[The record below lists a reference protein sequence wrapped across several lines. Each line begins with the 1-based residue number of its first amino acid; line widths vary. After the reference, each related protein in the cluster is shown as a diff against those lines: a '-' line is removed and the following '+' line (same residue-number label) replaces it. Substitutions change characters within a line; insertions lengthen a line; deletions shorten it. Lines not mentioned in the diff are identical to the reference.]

1 MGNLLDV
8 DVLSL
13 ESSDPSDSALLDAS
27 LEEQDVVAED
37 EN

>member
-13 ESSDPSDSALLDAS
+13 ESSDPAVSALLDAS